1 MIGFTCLTEFQANFL
16 YSYAI
21 SIKTKTHM
29 DIKCLDKKM
38 KKKYFIILSL
48 SVEALQSDVILKERC
63 KEKGKMNPLT
73 NKNNI

>member
-1 MIGFTCLTEFQANFL
+1 MNIWNMIFYFQSRDRIYMSYRISSKFL

-38 KKKYFIILSL
+38 KKKYKNTYFIAFS
-48 SVEALQSDVILKERC
+48 
-63 KEKGKMNPLT
+63 
-73 NKNNI
+73 